1 MPPAV
6 LSRCADTQL
15 QGGKNKILFPS
26 LLIVPLLALVWL
38 IARQSPA
45 PRMPVTKVERSL
57 QPAVYRTTAVELY
70 RDYNSDAAAT
80 QARIGPRRIVVTGIL
95 VALSKDYL
103 GQNLVLLDA
112 GNGIS
117 TAAMTL
123 ATNQNAL
130 AVQLRAGQ
138 TIAVSCEEMARY
150 SDAPSGSNCIL
161 IEPRIASDAA
171 PVSPASLS
179 Y

>member
-1 MPPAV
+1 
-6 LSRCADTQL
+6 L
-15 QGGKNKILFPS
+15 QGGKNNILFPS
-26 LLIVPLLALVWL
+26 LLIVPLLVLLWV

-45 PRMPVTKVERSL
+45 PQMPVHKAERSL
-57 QPAVYRTTAVELY
+57 RPAVYRTTAVDLY

-80 QARIGPRRIVVTGIL
+80 QARIGPRRIVVTGTL
-95 VALSKDYL
+95 VALSKDFL

-123 ATNQNAL
+123 APDQNAL
-130 AVQLRAGQ
+130 AMRLRAGQ

-150 SDAPSGSNCIL
+150 SDAPSGSNCSL
-161 IEPRIASDAA
+161 IDPRITSEA
-171 PVSPASLS
+171 PPTSPASLP